1 MKPTARSN
9 DGLDGVTDD
18 VIGTNDV
25 SNHGGNQGKKE
36 KEVEGEEEGFS
47 VLDLTP
53 ETHYKLRM
61 TAHNSAGST
70 VSVYGFAT
78 LTFGGATVAPELIIH
93 SEYKLPGFLKLL
105 VNPSIVLPVVLA
117 LIVIAS
123 MMVFVV
129 HQLKKDR
136 FLLRGRRFWGCSN
149 FITQNIFYFYFYVFE
164 IETSSSNER
173 KQC

>member
-1 MKPTARSN
+1 VKPTRSSSN
-9 DGLDGVTDD
+9 GLDDVTDANYF
-18 VIGTNDV
+18 TN
-25 SNHGGNQGKKE
+25 SNSEEGKSG
-36 KEVEGEEEGFS
+36 KEVDVEGFS

-70 VSVYGFAT
+70 VSVYGFTT
-78 LTFGGATVAPELIIH
+78 LTFGGDKVAPELIIH
-93 SEYKLPGFLKLL
+93 SEYKLHGVLKLL

-117 LIVIAS
+117 FIVIVS

-136 FLLRGRRFWGCSN
+136 FLLRGETN
-149 FITQNIFYFYFYVFE
+149 FF
-164 IETSSSNER
+164 
-173 KQC
+173 